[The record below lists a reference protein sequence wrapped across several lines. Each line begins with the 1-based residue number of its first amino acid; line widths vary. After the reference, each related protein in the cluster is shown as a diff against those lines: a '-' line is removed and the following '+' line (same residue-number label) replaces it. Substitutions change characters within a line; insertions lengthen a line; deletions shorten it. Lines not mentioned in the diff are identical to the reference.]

1 MEEKLTRI
9 HPHCLEIYTKDKR
22 QKPLKKIRIC
32 ELPSSDLQSAVIYDA
47 SRLPKADEVDEVF
60 VKVL

>member
-9 HPHCLEIYTKDKR
+9 HPHCLEIYTKDKL

-47 SRLPKADEVDEVF
+47 SRLPKADEVF
-60 VKVL
+60 AKVL

>member
-9 HPHCLEIYTKDKR
+9 HPHCLAIYTKDKR

-32 ELPSSDLQSAVIYDA
+32 ELLLSDLQSAVIYDA
-47 SRLPKADEVDEVF
+47 SRRRLPKADEVF
-60 VKVL
+60 AKVL